1 VRAPGAA
8 ELLEAWGQSAALGP
22 VGRED
27 ELLRLA
33 FPEDDAEALPTG
45 ERSARLLELRELLFG
60 RELEGTAACPEC
72 GEAVEY
78 SLDAAQLPSDAQP
91 AELEPALRAPTGA
104 DLAAVAAALDVEAAR
119 ELLVERCV
127 GPGLSP
133 EIVAAAVERLA
144 AADPLGDAELALAC
158 PECGSRWNVSLD
170 IGAWLWSELESW
182 ARRTVLDVHALA
194 SAYGWSEADVLAL
207 GPRREL
213 YLELVNG

>member
-8 ELLEAWGQSAALGP
+8 ELLEAWGQSSALGP

-27 ELLRLA
+27 ALLRLVV
-33 FPEDDAEALPTG
+33 PEEDAEALPAG
-45 ERSARLLELRELLFG
+45 ERAARLLELRELLFG

-78 SLDAAQLPSDAQP
+78 SLDGAQLPLAEKQP
-91 AELEPALRAPTGA
+91 ELEHALRAPTGA
-104 DLAAVAAALDVEAAR
+104 DLALAALAPDVEAAR
-119 ELLVERCV
+119 ALLVERCI

-133 EIVAAAVERLA
+133 EAVADAVERLA

-158 PECGSRWNVSLD
+158 PECRFEWSVRLD

-182 ARRTVLDVHALA
+182 SRRTVLDVHALA
-194 SAYGWSEADVLAL
+194 SAYGWTEAEVLAL
-207 GPRREL
+207 GLRREL
-213 YLELVNG
+213 YLELVSG